1 MPRRR
6 RNTHKGH
13 GKGGGAPRQ
22 DLYAAVIGRDGTIGE
37 SHLARDVCF
46 CCKTAV
52 GVGPS
57 GRVDVVWRH
66 IFPESMRDIAM
77 ASSSDGGRTFGP
89 PVRIS
94 EDKWQLSGC
103 PDDGPAMAID
113 ASGTAHVVWPTL
125 VTDPAPQKAIFY
137 TSTSDGR
144 SFAARTRLSGG
155 DQEDAAHPQIA
166 ADAAGNV
173 AAVWDEQQQ
182 NTRRIAMRV
191 APGGTGRFDA
201 PRALHAVGSAFH
213 PFVVGLRHG
222 FLVAWPSGS
231 AQDSVIQIQ
240 AVPAPF

>member
-1 MPRRR
+1 MARSTDGGR
-6 RNTHKGH
+6 TFSQAVTLQDASMKGAR
-13 GKGGGAPRQ
+13 GWQGLAG
-22 DLYAAVIGRDGTIGE
+22 GRDGAVHAVWLDGRHADAVAGDSTKGDGHGSALRGCASTRSVCRRHPAQTATIGE

-113 ASGTAHVVWPTL
+113 A
-125 VTDPAPQKAIFY
+125 
-137 TSTSDGR
+137 
-144 SFAARTRLSGG
+144 
-155 DQEDAAHPQIA
+155 
-166 ADAAGNV
+166 
-173 AAVWDEQQQ
+173 
-182 NTRRIAMRV
+182 
-191 APGGTGRFDA
+191 
-201 PRALHAVGSAFH
+201 
-213 PFVVGLRHG
+213 VGLHTWYGRR
-222 FLVAWPSGS
+222 S
-231 AQDSVIQIQ
+231 
-240 AVPAPF
+240 